1 MQCGSIALAVVM
13 PKTAA
18 TLQLGA
24 VAAIGFSAA
33 GVVTQPWPVPVA
45 ALIVFCTF
53 LSLIGLRQR
62 WPFTIAVWWVSLA
75 TFVAIIVLN
84 PVQLA
89 QPDRWGNN
97 LLIEG
102 TSTLLVLAGSVALG
116 QRRRIR
122 DQLAEARRDVELE
135 QASRRLVEER
145 GRIARELHDVVA
157 HSMSIVHFQA
167 TSAKFRIE
175 GLDPLAA
182 AEFDDI
188 ARSAR
193 MALREMR
200 QLPGALRPKDDGVER
215 SPQPQL
221 ADLTALTVGP
231 ERVGTHTVLNYREDM
246 GEFTPVVQLTIY
258 RIVQE
263 ALSNAVRHAPNAK
276 TVIDIT
282 ETEDGTAV
290 VSVRNEASANAL
302 GVPVTPDRGGMGLRG
317 MRERVA
323 LLGGL
328 LIHETTADGGFRVVA
343 TIPPGDGE

>member
-1 MQCGSIALAVVM
+1 M

-122 DQLAEARRDVELE
+122 DQLAE
-135 QASRRLVEER
+135 R

-246 GEFTPVVQLTIY
+246 GEFTPVVQLTIS

-263 ALSNAVRHAPNAK
+263 ALSNADRHAPNAK
-276 TVIDIT
+276 TIIDIT

-290 VSVRNEASANAL
+290 VSVRNEASDNAL
-302 GVPVTPDRGGMGLRG
+302 GVPVTLDRGGMGLRG

-328 LIHETTADGGFRVVA
+328 LIHETTADVGFRVVA